1 MSCGYVRG
9 GRQCG
14 ARHVATMRHT
24 IDDHAPT
31 GDVKLCLD
39 HLLFVI
45 SVQARIDRAGTETVI
60 EWA

>member
-14 ARHVATMRHT
+14 RPVAAMLRHT
-24 IDDHAPT
+24 IPGHPSGSGAS
-31 GDVKLCLD
+31 LCLD

-45 SVQARIDRAGTETVI
+45 GVQARIDRAGTTTVI
-60 EWA
+60 EWR